1 MTGRTRPAQDWPAIA
16 YRVAVELLGEPNSPL
31 SNVREWRWGR
41 RGSFALQAK
50 TGRWYDFESD
60 TKGGALDLVMRETG
74 LDQPAAFEWLRS
86 RGLVDAAER
95 RVPASAATNP
105 NARGS
110 SERAGDRQPVRR
122 NTADYGRHLWRSSQ
136 TIPTDPGHPARRWLA
151 RRNLWRPDLPLPAA
165 VRWLPDYDRR
175 HTGAGALVAVA
186 AQPAAWLAAWPNTP
200 QPAAVQL
207 VSIDA
212 EGNPA
217 PDRPADTGGLDKRT
231 LGARDGAVV
240 LLGNPSLAV
249 AVAPVEVAEGLA
261 DALALAARADA
272 PAIATLGTGEMVSGN
287 LAHWLAD
294 ASRVRVYADRDAAK
308 DGRPPAGLRA
318 ARALVRAVESAGG
331 HADAVHAPD
340 PHKDAAAY
348 AAAVGFPSVA
358 DGWDE
363 YAKTLAE
370 TTDWPRWEI
379 ARLAAIAYCAED

>member
-1 MTGRTRPAQDWPAIA
+1 M
-16 YRVAVELLGEPNSPL
+16 AVELLGEPNSPL

-86 RGLVDAAER
+86 RGLVDANER
-95 RVPASAATNP
+95 RIPAAAATNP
-105 NARGS
+105 SPRGP

-136 TIPTDPGHPARRWLA
+136 AIPTDPGHPARRWLA
-151 RRNLWRPDLPLPAA
+151 RRNLWRPDLPPPAA

-186 AQPAAWLAAWPNTP
+186 AQPAAWLAAWPNPP

-217 PDRPADTGGLDKRT
+217 PDRPADTGRVS
-231 LGARDGAVV
+231 AVQQFKIP
-240 LLGNPSLAV
+240 L
-249 AVAPVEVAEGLA
+249 
-261 DALALAARADA
+261 ARARSNRS
-272 PAIATLGTGEMVSGN
+272 TSCLSLE
-287 LAHWLAD
+287 
-294 ASRVRVYADRDAAK
+294 
-308 DGRPPAGLRA
+308 
-318 ARALVRAVESAGG
+318 
-331 HADAVHAPD
+331 
-340 PHKDAAAY
+340 
-348 AAAVGFPSVA
+348 
-358 DGWDE
+358 
-363 YAKTLAE
+363 TLA
-370 TTDWPRWEI
+370 
-379 ARLAAIAYCAED
+379 

>member
-1 MTGRTRPAQDWPAIA
+1 M
-16 YRVAVELLGEPNSPL
+16 AVELLGEPNSPL

-86 RGLVDAAER
+86 RGLVDATER
-95 RVPASAATNP
+95 RIPASAATNP
-105 NARGS
+105 KARGP

-122 NTADYGRHLWRSSQ
+122 NTADYGRHLWGRSQ

-186 AQPAAWLAAWPNTP
+186 AQPAAWLAAWPNPP

-217 PDRPADTGGLDKRT
+217 LDRPADTGGLDKRT
-231 LGARDGAVV
+231 LEARDGAVV

-261 DALALAARADA
+261 DALALAAPRRRPRHCHPRHRRNGVGKPGA
-272 PAIATLGTGEMVSGN
+272 
-287 LAHWLAD
+287 LAGRRLPGP
-294 ASRVRVYADRDAAK
+294 RVRRPRRREGRATARRSA
-308 DGRPPAGLRA
+308 GRPRPGACG
-318 ARALVRAVESAGG
+318 
-331 HADAVHAPD
+331 
-340 PHKDAAAY
+340 
-348 AAAVGFPSVA
+348 
-358 DGWDE
+358 
-363 YAKTLAE
+363 
-370 TTDWPRWEI
+370 
-379 ARLAAIAYCAED
+379 

>member
-1 MTGRTRPAQDWPAIA
+1 MGATF
-16 YRVAVELLGEPNSPL
+16 GEAP
-31 SNVREWRWGR
+31 
-41 RGSFALQAK
+41 K
-50 TGRWYDFESD
+50 
-60 TKGGALDLVMRETG
+60 
-74 LDQPAAFEWLRS
+74 
-86 RGLVDAAER
+86 
-95 RVPASAATNP
+95 
-105 NARGS
+105 
-110 SERAGDRQPVRR
+110 
-122 NTADYGRHLWRSSQ
+122 

-186 AQPAAWLAAWPNTP
+186 APPAAWLAAWPNTP

-318 ARALVRAVESAGG
+318 ARALVRAVEAAGG

-348 AAAVGFPSVA
+348 AAAVGFLTVA

>member
-86 RGLVDAAER
+86 RGLVDATER

-186 AQPAAWLAAWPNTP
+186 APPAAWLAAWPNT
-200 QPAAVQL
+200 
-207 VSIDA
+207 
-212 EGNPA
+212 
-217 PDRPADTGGLDKRT
+217 
-231 LGARDGAVV
+231 
-240 LLGNPSLAV
+240 
-249 AVAPVEVAEGLA
+249 
-261 DALALAARADA
+261 A
-272 PAIATLGTGEMVSGN
+272 PA
-287 LAHWLAD
+287 
-294 ASRVRVYADRDAAK
+294 RR
-308 DGRPPAGLRA
+308 RA
-318 ARALVRAVESAGG
+318 ARKHRRRGQSR
-331 HADAVHAPD
+331 P
-340 PHKDAAAY
+340 
-348 AAAVGFPSVA
+348 
-358 DGWDE
+358 
-363 YAKTLAE
+363 
-370 TTDWPRWEI
+370 
-379 ARLAAIAYCAED
+379 

>member
-1 MTGRTRPAQDWPAIA
+1 M
-16 YRVAVELLGEPNSPL
+16 
-31 SNVREWRWGR
+31 
-41 RGSFALQAK
+41 
-50 TGRWYDFESD
+50 
-60 TKGGALDLVMRETG
+60 
-74 LDQPAAFEWLRS
+74 
-86 RGLVDAAER
+86 
-95 RVPASAATNP
+95 
-105 NARGS
+105 
-110 SERAGDRQPVRR
+110 
-122 NTADYGRHLWRSSQ
+122 
-136 TIPTDPGHPARRWLA
+136 
-151 RRNLWRPDLPLPAA
+151 
-165 VRWLPDYDRR
+165 
-175 HTGAGALVAVA
+175 
-186 AQPAAWLAAWPNTP
+186 
-200 QPAAVQL
+200 
-207 VSIDA
+207 SIDA

-217 PDRPADTGGLDKRT
+217 LTGPPTRAAWTNGRWERGT
-231 LGARDGAVV
+231 GPWCCWAI
-240 LLGNPSLAV
+240 PSLAV

-318 ARALVRAVESAGG
+318 ARALVRAVEAAGG

-348 AAAVGFPSVA
+348 AAAVGFPPVA

-379 ARLAAIAYCAED
+379 ARAGRHSLLCGGLIMTLRGEPAGQDALDLAERLAELLAEHPNDQAGRDAARRVLAQLDAAERDQPLPEFRWSGDYTPPKGSGLSTAGYPQTA

>member
-136 TIPTDPGHPARRWLA
+136 DHP
-151 RRNLWRPDLPLPAA
+151 
-165 VRWLPDYDRR
+165 
-175 HTGAGALVAVA
+175 H
-186 AQPAAWLAAWPNTP
+186 
-200 QPAAVQL
+200 
-207 VSIDA
+207 
-212 EGNPA
+212 
-217 PDRPADTGGLDKRT
+217 
-231 LGARDGAVV
+231 
-240 LLGNPSLAV
+240 
-249 AVAPVEVAEGLA
+249 
-261 DALALAARADA
+261 
-272 PAIATLGTGEMVSGN
+272 
-287 LAHWLAD
+287 
-294 ASRVRVYADRDAAK
+294 
-308 DGRPPAGLRA
+308 
-318 ARALVRAVESAGG
+318 
-331 HADAVHAPD
+331 
-340 PHKDAAAY
+340 
-348 AAAVGFPSVA
+348 
-358 DGWDE
+358 
-363 YAKTLAE
+363 
-370 TTDWPRWEI
+370 
-379 ARLAAIAYCAED
+379 